1 MKLREIMTRNVEAI
15 SADAS
20 LLEVADRMA
29 RLDIGFL
36 PVIDSKRVVG
46 AVTDRDLV
54 VRGLAEMRDP
64 KATTVNEVMTR
75 DLKTVSADED
85 VERAARMMEEEQ
97 IRRLVVTDDDGGCV
111 GVITLGDLS
120 QKLPDLERCGE
131 VLDHVCRP

>member
-20 LLEVADRMA
+20 LAEAADRMA

-36 PVIDSKRVVG
+36 PVVDEQRVVG

-54 VRGLAEMRDP
+54 VRGVAEMRDP
-64 KATTVNEVMTR
+64 KSTTVEEVMTR
-75 DLKTVSADED
+75 ELKTVSADED
-85 VERAARMMEEEQ
+85 AEKAAQMMEEEQ

-120 QKLPDLERCGE
+120 QKMSDLERCGE